1 MNIPR
6 RNQKLVADAGKGSHA
21 DEIFRQDHL
30 HEHVVFTSMV
40 NVNELNRAGDEQ
52 MYINNGQ
59 RDVDFL
65 QDFTIQIIGG
75 SLGPDLSSLGTTT
88 RLEALEESGTRS
100 PNR

>member
-1 MNIPR
+1 MC
-6 RNQKLVADAGKGSHA
+6 S
-21 DEIFRQDHL
+21 
-30 HEHVVFTSMV
+30 
-40 NVNELNRAGDEQ
+40 
-52 MYINNGQ
+52 NNAQ

-100 PNR
+100 AEQMTDICAQSGHPVVPAAGKRQNERRSQKAANRHLLHR